1 MTTYGE
7 YAMKHP
13 LVKLDENAFYHEIT
27 PKAYK
32 ILELHKQIPQ
42 DIKDEFGWKDY
53 TRAKVT
59 LDGSDNIIIE
69 SSVGNRESRFM
80 TNVTM
85 GPNYDARMAY
95 VNFKTGKKVVL
106 DSHRHN
112 DKNKTVRGIDQMLK
126 IGVGQLRY
134 QMKPIA
140 FTQEQI
146 EAFVSDLGQNQ
157 PQLWR
162 K

>member
-95 VNFKTGKKVVL
+95 VNFKTGKK
-106 DSHRHN
+106 SRA
-112 DKNKTVRGIDQMLK
+112 R
-126 IGVGQLRY
+126 
-134 QMKPIA
+134 
-140 FTQEQI
+140 FTSSQRQEQNC
-146 EAFVSDLGQNQ
+146 SRD
-157 PQLWR
+157 
-162 K
+162 

>member
-13 LVKLDENAFYHEIT
+13 LVELDGDAFYHEIT

-32 ILELHKQIPQ
+32 
-42 DIKDEFGWKDY
+42 
-53 TRAKVT
+53 
-59 LDGSDNIIIE
+59 
-69 SSVGNRESRFM
+69 
-80 TNVTM
+80 
-85 GPNYDARMAY
+85 
-95 VNFKTGKKVVL
+95 
-106 DSHRHN
+106 
-112 DKNKTVRGIDQMLK
+112 
-126 IGVGQLRY
+126 
-134 QMKPIA
+134 KPIA

-146 EAFVSDLGQNQ
+146 ESFVSDLGQNQ

>member
-106 DSHRHN
+106 DSHHHN
-112 DKNKTVRGIDQMLK
+112 DKNKTVRGMFMLRVDQ
-126 IGVGQLRY
+126 Y
-134 QMKPIA
+134 
-140 FTQEQI
+140 
-146 EAFVSDLGQNQ
+146 
-157 PQLWR
+157 
-162 K
+162 

>member
-32 ILELHKQIPQ
+32 ILELHKYIPQ

-53 TRAKVT
+53 TRAEVI
-59 LDGSDNIIIE
+59 LDGADNIIIE
-69 SSVGNRESRFM
+69 SSVGNHESRFM
-80 TNVTM
+80 T
-85 GPNYDARMAY
+85 
-95 VNFKTGKKVVL
+95 TGKKVVL